1 MGAGIHHSVV
11 LQSWAMEQIITS
23 LCQDLNKKGERV
35 VPSLV
40 GGYFAFFQ
48 SLWHSILIQSQTG
61 AAVDIFQSHGKHDGM
76 GIAWIRQRRCQNE
89 QVRSR
94 MYNTVVDG

>member
-1 MGAGIHHSVV
+1 M
-11 LQSWAMEQIITS
+11 
-23 LCQDLNKKGERV
+23 

-76 GIAWIRQRRCQNE
+76 GIAWIRQRRCQN
-89 QVRSR
+89 VRSCVTLLAMVDYD
-94 MYNTVVDG
+94 MYSSSSGAAFVRESFKFKAKTSNNGSP